1 MTAGS
6 GAVVRRGAGW
16 SSWLAARAGRIV
28 PPLIVFVVLI
38 AGWQWLGDAG
48 VLPRPLSTPS
58 AIVGAFGEH
67 TELLLRSGW
76 ATLIEALGGLAIGT
90 SVGLVIAFAA
100 ARFIVA
106 RDILLPLAIGAAAIP
121 LVALAPIFNNWFGI
135 ANPLSK
141 MAMSAV
147 LVFFPIFIS
156 TTRGLVEVSPGA
168 LELMRSY
175 AVSDTEVLRKV
186 RIPNMLPFFFTSLK
200 VGTTLAFIGAIVAEY
215 FGGTSEVIG
224 RVVLTAMFAGQF
236 GLGWAGI
243 LLGAI
248 AAIVAYLVV
257 AAVERRAIPWYISLR
272 EGEV

>member
-1 MTAGS
+1 MTAGTAAAKRQP
-6 GAVVRRGAGW
+6 G
-16 SSWLAARAGRIV
+16 WLARLGPRAGKIL
-28 PPLIVFVVLI
+28 PPLVVLVVLVLLWEI
-38 AGWQWLGDAG
+38 LGKAGSI
-48 VLPRPLSTPS
+48 PRPLSTPTS
-58 AIVGAFGEH
+58 MADALVEH
-67 TELLLRSGW
+67 ADVLLRSAW
-76 ATLIEALGGLAIGT
+76 ATLIEALGGLLIGT
-90 SVGLVIAFAA
+90 ALGLIMAFAA

-156 TTRGLVEVSPGA
+156 ATRGLVEVSPSA

-186 RIPNMLPFFFTSLK
+186 RIPNMLPFFFTALK
-200 VGTTLAFIGAIVAEY
+200 VSTTLAFIGAIVAEY

-224 RVVLTAMFAGQF
+224 RVVLTAMFAGNF

-243 LLGAI
+243 LLGAL

-257 AAVERRAIPWYISLR
+257 SAVERRAIPWYISLR
-272 EGEV
+272 DGDI